1 MTVPSTPPSDPLPTP
16 DHFEISI
23 SVIAVG
29 LLMTTIGLLCLLS
42 PHALLPG
49 LFLTGWGGGAVW
61 FQYLATFR
69 RDLRG
74 ALLISGQCSVV
85 LLALLAAL
93 GFWLAV
99 IH

>member
-1 MTVPSTPPSDPLPTP
+1 M
-16 DHFEISI
+16 
-23 SVIAVG
+23 IAVG